1 MNDQLRNILLIEDCP
16 VAQKV
21 AKIVFSKLNCK
32 LDTATSGHDGIKMAL
47 CKRYDCLIVDVGLP
61 DISGMETVQQ
71 LLSQTDAYQGKVP
84 IIALTAHNDT
94 EYRNHCTEFG
104 FTSYYCKPLT
114 VDTAKTMLEIKP

>member
-1 MNDQLRNILLIEDCP
+1 MNEHSRNILLIEDCP

-21 AKIVFSKLNCK
+21 AKIIFSKLNCK
-32 LDTATSGHDGIKMAL
+32 LDTATSGLDGIKMAL

-61 DISGMETVQQ
+61 DISGMETVKK
-71 LLSQTDAYQGKVP
+71 LLAQTDVYEGRVP

-94 EYRNHCTEFG
+94 EYRNNCSEFG

-114 VDTAKTMLEIKP
+114 VDTARTMLKIKA